1 MPAYMTFA
9 FAVFELENPLA
20 TSRVVVPDA
29 VFGKPSNVKSKVV
42 FHVAPTPK
50 LAPAPVL

>member
-20 TSRVVVPDA
+20 TSRVVVPGA
-29 VFGKPSNVKSKVV
+29 LFGKPSKVKFKVV
-42 FHVAPTPK
+42 LHVAPAPK